1 MKLYTGKVIIL
12 SILSSSMVGCNFDKD
27 IKSIEVK
34 QGDELVILG
43 TQANTSFASW
53 IQSEKDNWN
62 LLQVNGA
69 QVSMNSI
76 GAVLINNN
84 GDKDAADVQVSG
96 NGSGMYMIKSDSPLN
111 LQKYSSGYIAF
122 KIRPKSAFPSSFS
135 VSIDNE
141 WPNRSS
147 LQLSNVLTELG
158 QWTSITIPVN
168 CMKPVEGA
176 TAIDLKSVVT
186 PFHLDVK
193 EKFDYEITDIV
204 YKLNEEKPTIDP
216 VSCDLA
222 KESDTPAEVIPS
234 LQTDE
239 VAFYYFGNK
248 NGSQDLSDVYPVN
261 SFGANVEKN
270 ANQAVHATFSQNGG
284 VFLGNDDSN
293 SDLSTYSEDLL
304 AIDLNVSNYGESDNI
319 QLRMDG
325 SSVDF
330 SRFMTI
336 DKSLI
341 PEGSAWYRC
350 HFPISSLIPTENLSS
365 VNKAVYL
372 SGVWD
377 SMNGLDFSFTN
388 VAIKKISNS
397 YDASQACEEIK

>member
-1 MKLYTGKVIIL
+1 MKSCNGKVIIL
-12 SILSSSMVGCNFDKD
+12 SILSTSMVGCDFDKE
-27 IKSIEVK
+27 IKSLEVK
-34 QGDELVILG
+34 QSEELILLG
-43 TQANTSFASW
+43 TQANVSFTSW

-62 LLQVNGA
+62 LTQVNGA

-84 GDKDAADVQVSG
+84 GERDTADVQVSG

-111 LQKYSSGYIAF
+111 LEKYSSGYIAF

-147 LQLSNVLTELG
+147 LQLSNILTESG
-158 QWTSITIPVN
+158 KWASVTIPVN
-168 CMKPVEGA
+168 CMKPVDGA
-176 TAIDLKSVVT
+176 TEIDLKSVAT

-193 EKFDYEITDIV
+193 EKFDYEITDII
-204 YKLNEEKPTIDP
+204 YKLKEEKPTIDP
-216 VSCDLA
+216 VSCDVA
-222 KESDTPAEVIPS
+222 KDSDTPAEVIPS

-239 VAFYYFGNK
+239 VALYYFGNK
-248 NGSQDLSDVYPVN
+248 NGAQDLSEMYPVN
-261 SFGANVEKN
+261 SFGANVEN
-270 ANQAVHATFSQNGG
+270 TNQIVHAAFSQNGG
-284 VFLGNDDSN
+284 VFLGKDDAN
-293 SDLSTYSEDLL
+293 SDLSNYSENLL
-304 AIDLNVSNYGESDNI
+304 AIDLNISSYGDSDNI
-319 QLRMDG
+319 QLRIDG

-330 SRFMTI
+330 GRFMTI

-341 PEGSAWYRC
+341 PEGSAWHRC
-350 HFPISSLIPTENLSS
+350 HFPISSLIPIENLSS
-365 VNKAVYL
+365 VNKAIYL

-388 VAIKKISNS
+388 VAIKKIPSDF
-397 YDASQACEEIK
+397 DASRACEEIK